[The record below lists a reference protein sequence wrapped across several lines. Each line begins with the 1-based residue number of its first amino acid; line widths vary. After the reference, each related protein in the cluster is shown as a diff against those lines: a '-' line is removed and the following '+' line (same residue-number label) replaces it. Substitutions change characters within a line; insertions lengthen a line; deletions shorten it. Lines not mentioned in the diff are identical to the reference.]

1 MYQGI
6 VCLGAKNWTWGPA
19 YHMYLDGADN
29 SILSYGQWTED
40 PTGRGEVH
48 SQSGA
53 IALNKW
59 QNVIVTYDGNIM
71 RVYLD
76 GKLIGTDSAGINYD
90 HHDRFILGGLADNPD
105 GRIMGGFIGLMDD
118 FAFWNRALTNDEII
132 RIQNEVSEVQCANPR
147 EIATVTLDSQKE
159 TTWKSPVLK
168 KGVSYQVK
176 ASGVWTPNLGYSR
189 ADCEYEFYEP
199 CTLRGKSGGVRM
211 GMDSASA
218 MSDARKLKPIE
229 TTINCNSHRYTY
241 NVLGEGK
248 PMYVLFRDSEYRD
261 NSGTI
266 TVVVSECSN
275 CNLDVTSDSILGY
288 RKVETH
294 QVVTY
299 ALRNRPELSY
309 KWTATGGYLLG
320 PTTNHFCDVIWGYDK
335 AGSVCCIVSDST
347 CSETLCVQTMITEKN
362 TVNVDDITDAPSLVV
377 RPNPV
382 SDVLQIDSRAD
393 IVGSTY
399 DLIDV
404 TGRRV
409 LQAQGPSAQ
418 LSLVAIAEGVYHVV
432 HRDAAGTMIGMQRVV
447 VRR

>member
-1 MYQGI
+1 MPGYIPSNGLVAYLPFDGNAEDASNAKTGFENIGVDYDTIPGNSGSKTIAARFRGTDETATYLLAKDVQRFMTEQFSFSATIMWQQARPQGSSKMYQGI

-19 YHMYLDGADN
+19 YYMGLEGADN
-29 SILSYGQWTED
+29 SILSYGHWTED

-53 IALNKW
+53 IALNQW
-59 QNVIVTYDGNIM
+59 QNVIVTYDGVVM

-76 GKLIGTDSAGINYD
+76 GKLIGTDSAEINYD

-118 FAFWNRALTNDEII
+118 FAFWNRALNDDEIA
-132 RIQNEVSEVQCANPR
+132 RVQ
-147 EIATVTLDSQKE
+147 
-159 TTWKSPVLK
+159 
-168 KGVSYQVK
+168 G
-176 ASGVWTPNLGYSR
+176 
-189 ADCEYEFYEP
+189 
-199 CTLRGKSGGVRM
+199 
-211 GMDSASA
+211 
-218 MSDARKLKPIE
+218 
-229 TTINCNSHRYTY
+229 H
-241 NVLGEGK
+241 
-248 PMYVLFRDSEYRD
+248 
-261 NSGTI
+261 
-266 TVVVSECSN
+266 

-320 PTTNHFCDVIWGYDK
+320 PTRNHFCDVIWGYDK

-347 CSETLCVQTMITEKN
+347 CSDTLCVQTTITEKN
-362 TVNVDDITDAPSLVV
+362 TVNVDDITNAPTLVV

-418 LSLVAIAEGVYHVV
+418 LSLVSIAEGVYHVV